1 MIIDIKTIPREGTK
15 SFKFSLDKDWLR
27 PEVENGQFICLD
39 TPLTVRADIY
49 RAGDKYVL
57 EGTLEGSVQLLCDR
71 CLEPYRRDLR
81 ADFRVL
87 LVMPPPDMEGAE
99 IELTEEDM
107 EIGFIRGEEIDMDE
121 IIREQF
127 YLSLPVRSL
136 CKEDCLGLCPICG
149 GNLNKG
155 ECRCKDK

>member
-1 MIIDIKTIPREGTK
+1 MIVDIKTIPREGTK
-15 SFKFSLDKDWLR
+15 SFKFSLDKDWLQ
-27 PEVENGQFICLD
+27 PEVKNDQFICLD
-39 TPLTVRADIY
+39 APLTVKADIY

-57 EGTLEGSVQLLCDR
+57 EGTMKGSVQLLCDR
-71 CLEPYRRDLR
+71 CLDPYSRDLT

-87 LVMPPPDMEGAE
+87 LVMPPPDMEVAE
-99 IELTEEDM
+99 TELTEEDM

-127 YLSLPVRSL
+127 YLSLPVKSL
-136 CKEDCLGLCPICG
+136 CREDCLGLCPICG

>member
-27 PEVENGQFICLD
+27 PEVEKDQFICLD
-39 TPLTVRADIY
+39 TPLTVKADIY
-49 RAGDKYVL
+49 RAGDKYVM
-57 EGTLEGSVQLLCDR
+57 EGILEGSVQLLCDR
-71 CLEPYRRDLR
+71 CLEPYSRDLR

-87 LVMPPPDMEGAE
+87 LVMPLPDMEEAE

-121 IIREQF
+121 MIREQF
-127 YLSLPVRSL
+127 YLSLPVKSL
-136 CKEDCLGLCPICG
+136 CKENCLGLCPVCG

-155 ECRCKDK
+155 ECRCRDK

>member
-15 SFKFSLDKDWLR
+15 RFKFSLDKDWLR
-27 PEVENGQFICLD
+27 REVENDQFICLD
-39 TPLTVRADIY
+39 TPLTVKADIY
-49 RAGDKYVL
+49 RARDKYVL

-71 CLEPYRRDLR
+71 CLEPYSRDLR
-81 ADFRVL
+81 ADVSLL

-107 EIGFIRGEEIDMDE
+107 EIGFIRGEEINMDE

-127 YLSLPVRSL
+127 YLSLPVKSL